1 MPLKE
6 IRDEDLKI
14 FFSISEVARHLNVNP
29 SLIRFWEKEF
39 PQVKPRKNARGERL
53 YTKKDIQL
61 LEEIYRLVKVEGFT
75 LEGARRHL
83 SHRRTAHAPAKDILK
98 PEESS
103 GPLAS
108 ATSKSFPPLEMEG
121 LRERLLDAYRG
132 ILKIQNCLQ
141 DALGKLPDKTVKKTL
156 FD

>member
-39 PQVKPRKNARGERL
+39 PQIKPRKNTRGERL

-75 LEGARRHL
+75 LEGARRYL
-83 SHRRTAHAPAKDILK
+83 NHRRTAHAPAKDTLK

-103 GPLAS
+103 GPLAPAAS
-108 ATSKSFPPLEMEG
+108 ESFPPLEMEG

-141 DALGKLPDKTVKKTL
+141 DALGKLPDKTAKKTL